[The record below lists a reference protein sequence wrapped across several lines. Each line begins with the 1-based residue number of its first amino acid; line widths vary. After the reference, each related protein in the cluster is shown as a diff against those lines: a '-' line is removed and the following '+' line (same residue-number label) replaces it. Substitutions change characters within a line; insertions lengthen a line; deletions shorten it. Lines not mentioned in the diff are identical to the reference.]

1 MNQDQLK
8 AMLGKY
14 AAHYIDKYLTPESYI
29 GVGTGST
36 ANHFIDALAQVKHRF
51 AGAVASSNASAERLK
66 QHGIAVL
73 ELTQVDELVVYVD
86 GADEIDPQ
94 LAMIK
99 GGGGALTR
107 EKIVASAAR
116 QFICIA
122 DHSKW
127 VTRLGHFPLPVEVI
141 PMARSVVGRALAGL
155 GGKPTYRQGFNTD
168 NGNII
173 LDVSELNMDSAT
185 ALETAINQ
193 IPGVVSNG
201 LFALQG
207 ADVLLM
213 DKGIEIQEISASQA

>member
-1 MNQDQLK
+1 
-8 AMLGKY
+8 
-14 AAHYIDKYLTPESYI
+14 
-29 GVGTGST
+29 
-36 ANHFIDALAQVKHRF
+36 
-51 AGAVASSNASAERLK
+51 
-66 QHGIAVL
+66 
-73 ELTQVDELVVYVD
+73 
-86 GADEIDPQ
+86 
-94 LAMIK
+94 MIT

-127 VTRLGHFPLPVEVI
+127 VLRLGHFPLPVEVI

-155 GGKPTYRQGFNTD
+155 GGKPTYRQDFSTD

-173 LDVSELNMDSAT
+173 LDVSELNMNSAT
-185 ALETAINQ
+185 AMETAINQ

-213 DKGIEIQEISASQA
+213 DKGNEIQEITARQT